1 MAAYFNNV
9 AKTLTTTLTG
19 TVPDV
24 DSWKMVTCWFKWESG
39 QSHNSGNNPFE
50 LRDASAGSSIQ
61 IYLDSGSAVHG
72 VGQYLAVQR
81 DQVVSGTFADGTWV
95 FVAVVVPPDDGVGGT
110 LTAYRDA
117 TTATNTL
124 NGGNTATQDLSALT
138 IGNFSGGG
146 TYSRMK
152 GWVAE
157 VAVWKSASAATLNSI
172 AVECQTKLPDAVGA
186 GSPIWYSRL
195 FSDATV
201 TTGASLTNNG
211 TVTFDSGNHPSL
223 SGGGGASIVPIL
235 NHMQRM
241 RTR

>member
-61 IYLDSGSAVHG
+61 IYLDSGSALHG

-81 DQVVSGTFADGTWV
+81 DQVVSGTFADDTWV
-95 FVAVVVPPDDGVGGT
+95 FAAVVVPPDDGVGGT

-157 VAVWKSASAATLNSI
+157 WAAWKSASAATLNSA
-172 AVECQTKLPDAVGA
+172 AVEAQTKYPSAVSA
-186 GSPIWYSRL
+186 LSPLTYYPML
-195 FSDATV
+195 ADAT
-201 TTGASLTNNG
+201 TGVVNAALTNNG

-223 SGGGGASIVPIL
+223 SGGGGGGGSKL
-235 NHMQRM
+235 LLQR
-241 RTR
+241 RHR

>member
-1 MAAYFNNV
+1 MSAYFNSSSKYLN
-9 AKTLTTTLTG
+9 TTLTG

-24 DSWKMVTCWFKWESG
+24 DSWKLVTCWFKWESG
-39 QSHNSGNNPFE
+39 QSHNSANHPFM
-50 LRDASAGSSIQ
+50 LRDASAGSSMIVF
-61 IYLDSGSAVHG
+61 LDGSSVLRASAN
-72 VGQYLAVQR
+72 YLAVSANAN
-81 DQVVSGTFADGTWV
+81 VSGTFADDTWV
-95 FVAVVVPPDDGVGGT
+95 FCACVAPPDDGTGGNIT
-110 LTAYRDA
+110 GYRDS
-117 TTATNTL
+117 TTATTSL
-124 NGGNTATQDLSALT
+124 VGGNTATQALDRLF
-138 IGNFSGGG
+138 IGNNDTAGD
-146 TYSRMK
+146 YSRMK

-157 VAVWKSASAATLNSI
+157 LAVWKSASAATLNSI

-201 TTGASLTNNG
+201 ATGASLTNNG